1 VGEKKHRF
9 QFRDDPPFLKTIQDD
24 AKQCF
29 LFPSLQGQIRVE
41 KKPVE
46 GVEDLKALLEPGHQ
60 PWSLGRNK
68 GQQFKI

>member
-1 VGEKKHRF
+1 VGKKSI
-9 QFRDDPPFLKTIQDD
+9 DSSSEMIQDD